1 VIGTLPPEDA
11 LRGSFSG
18 GASTSRVR
26 ALSHPALKFVGEAH
40 VTAEALDIWNELI
53 RVDPRV
59 DLKPL
64 ISRFPELL
72 SVNLDNTAQDF
83 FGPHWPRGLEL
94 IEVPGN
100 VLFTV
105 PKKTDIDRCACKEP
119 DINMF
124 LQKGIGGYIRKRLLT
139 KGVNLNDQSINQRL
153 AREGSITGKLAT
165 LDLSAAS
172 DSVTRGLV
180 ELLLPP
186 LWFTVMDALRCS
198 VTVIDG
204 EEHRNE
210 MFSSMGNGF
219 TFELE
224 SLIFWALGK
233 TVSYF
238 SSISS
243 VVSVYGDDIIVH
255 TDIAHDLVYVLS
267 VFGFTTNPDKSFIDG
282 PFRESCGGH
291 YHNGSDITPFYIR
304 EPLSFVS
311 DVILVA
317 NQLRQWSC
325 DDGWQI
331 LNPEVEEIWLWLRG
345 FIPECLWGGR
355 DLSFQ
360 FALVTPDAPRKRMQ
374 MAERKLLTG
383 DGGYFMWLL
392 STWDRSD
399 AVFNGSGVN
408 SSERSVE
415 TQMFR
420 YRTNRV
426 TVTRVS
432 QVFLSEI

>member
-1 VIGTLPPEDA
+1 
-11 LRGSFSG
+11 
-18 GASTSRVR
+18 
-26 ALSHPALKFVGEAH
+26 
-40 VTAEALDIWNELI
+40 
-53 RVDPRV
+53 
-59 DLKPL
+59 
-64 ISRFPELL
+64 
-72 SVNLDNTAQDF
+72 
-83 FGPHWPRGLEL
+83 LE
-94 IEVPGN
+94 
-100 VLFTV
+100 
-105 PKKTDIDRCACKEP
+105 
-119 DINMF
+119 
-124 LQKGIGGYIRKRLLT
+124 KG
-139 KGVNLNDQSINQRL
+139 QSYHKLL
-153 AREGSITGKLAT
+153 ARLGSLFGNLAT
-165 LDLSAAS
+165 IDLSNAS
-172 DSVTRGLV
+172 DTVCINLV
-180 ELLLPP
+180 KLLLPSA
-186 LWFTVMDALRCS
+186 WFEALFALRS
-198 VTVIDG
+198 PHTFIAG
-204 EEHRNE
+204 HWAKLEK
-210 MFSSMGNGF
+210 FSSMGNGF

-224 SLIFWALGK
+224 SLIFWALDK